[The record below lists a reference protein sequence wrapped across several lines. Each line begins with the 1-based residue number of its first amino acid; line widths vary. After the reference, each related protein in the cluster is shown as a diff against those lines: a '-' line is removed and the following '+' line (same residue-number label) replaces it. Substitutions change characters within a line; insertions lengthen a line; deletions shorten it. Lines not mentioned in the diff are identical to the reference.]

1 MEILFHDK
9 NGNAERVDWDWLSDP
24 AQPTAA
30 NNLTDWQKIKSYQNS
45 QTHKLWDHG
54 GHFIIFMETIHC
66 IIQIDLTTMKWN
78 VSCPMSA
85 AAAAP
90 GELRIVGT
98 RQIHVIKS
106 ESISSKTL
114 LGQGTIHTAQDAPH
128 CSSCPGPGDN
138 PPSARVLKQLSSA
151 PPHTLPTQPSHPPGP
166 EMWSF
171 GSSDFWLYH
180 IIIHVSWQ
188 DSS

>member
-54 GHFIIFMETIHC
+54 GHFIIFMETLHC

-78 VSCPMSA
+78 VSCPVSA

-114 LGQGTIHTAQDAPH
+114 LGQGTLHRMHPH
-128 CSSCPGPGDN
+128 CSSCAGSWWLPPIIPGVE
-138 PPSARVLKQLSSA
+138 AWLKQPSPVLVTAILGTPILSS
-151 PPHTLPTQPSHPPGP
+151 L
-166 EMWSF
+166 
-171 GSSDFWLYH
+171 
-180 IIIHVSWQ
+180 
-188 DSS
+188 

>member
-54 GHFIIFMETIHC
+54 GHFIIFMETLHC

-78 VSCPMSA
+78 VSCLVSA

-114 LGQGTIHTAQDAPH
+114 LGQGTLHTAQNAPSLLLVCWLLVITPH
-128 CSSCPGPGDN
+128 QPGCWSLVEAAEPSPGDGY
-138 PPSARVLKQLSSA
+138 PWY
-151 PPHTLPTQPSHPPGP
+151 T
-166 EMWSF
+166 
-171 GSSDFWLYH
+171 D
-180 IIIHVSWQ
+180 IIIPVSWQ
-188 DSS
+188 DTS

>member
-54 GHFIIFMETIHC
+54 GHFIIFMETLHC

-78 VSCPMSA
+78 VSCLVSA

-114 LGQGTIHTAQDAPH
+114 LGQGTLHTAQNAPSLLLV
-128 CSSCPGPGDN
+128 CWLLVIT
-138 PPSARVLKQLSSA
+138 PPSARVLKPGWSSRAQSWWRLSLV
-151 PPHTLPTQPSHPPGP
+151 HRYYHPCKLTRYFINP
-166 EMWSF
+166 
-171 GSSDFWLYH
+171 L
-180 IIIHVSWQ
+180 
-188 DSS
+188 